1 MRSHES
7 HGSHGIGHESAEQ
20 TAAVPE
26 GHRDD
31 ESAREANA

>member
-7 HGSHGIGHESAEQ
+7 HGTGHESAEQ
-20 TAAVPE
+20 AAVVPE

-31 ESAREANA
+31 ESAREGE